1 MNIRYTLIAFSAA
14 IGLLSSS
21 YYCYSALTDSQTQR
35 FRVTV
40 PARVSI
46 VAPAIIPLRTY
57 FLGNANLA
65 FPRQNWVV
73 RGNVATGTTVTL
85 QTATSFHHNSEPTMR
100 RDGRLSLRVNSQA
113 GVGTW
118 VVTRASDTTD
128 YLAGDEDAM
137 VQVVSDKSGE
147 AELGL
152 GVTFLTGI
160 GAELQEGD
168 YSLTVVGT
176 ITSN

>member
-1 MNIRYTLIAFSAA
+1 MNIRRTLIALSAA

-21 YYCYSALTDSQTQR
+21 YYCYSALTDSQTQL

-46 VAPAIIPLRTY
+46 VAPAVTPNRVY

-65 FPRQNWVV
+65 FPRQNWIV
-73 RGNVATGTTVTL
+73 RGNVANGTTVTL
-85 QTATSFHHNSEPTMR
+85 QTLTSFHHNSNATMR
-100 RDGRLSLRVNSQA
+100 RDGRLSVRVNSQS
-113 GVGTW
+113 GIGTW
-118 VVTRASDTTD
+118 TVTRASDTTD

-160 GAELQEGD
+160 GADLEEGD
-168 YSLTVVGT
+168 YALTVVGT
-176 ITSN
+176 ITAN